1 MMRVQGAGKAPS
13 KTKTPSELGY
23 RMPAEWTRH
32 EATWLAFPHHRTDF
46 PGKLSAVVH
55 TFSEM
60 ARVLSQGEKVR
71 LLVRDA
77 SEQKR
82 AHEIFFAAGV
92 KMDQVEFVKL
102 DTNRSWLRDSMPIWV
117 KKKGA
122 RGETCAVKFRFN
134 GWARYRDHQ
143 HDDDAG
149 IAVAKKFS
157 KRPHFPKSDAG
168 ERLILEGG
176 SVDVDEFGTILTTE
190 ACLVTSPR
198 ARYRGFS
205 EAEAA
210 LTRHLGAKKVLW
222 LSDGIAGDD
231 TSGHIDDFARFAPRG
246 RVLICAESRK
256 SDENHRPLRAARKR
270 LEESTNALGKKLEV
284 VPLPMPD
291 PVYYRGDR
299 LPASYANF
307 YVGNAAV
314 LVPVFN
320 DRHDAE
326 ALAIVQQC
334 FPDRPTVG
342 IYARDLVVGLGT
354 LHCSTMQQPA

>member
-1 MMRVQGAGKAPS
+1 MSARHMTRDASRVPAK
-13 KTKTPSELGY
+13 LGY
-23 RMPAEWTRH
+23 QMPPEWTRH

-46 PGKLSAVVH
+46 PGKLAAVVH

-60 ARVLSQGEKVR
+60 ARVISAGEKVR
-71 LLVRDA
+71 LLVRDK
-77 SEQKR
+77 SERER
-82 AHEIFFAAGV
+82 AWSIFLHAGV
-92 KMDQVEFVKL
+92 AMDQVEFVKL

-122 RGETCAVKFRFN
+122 RGQTCAVKFRFN
-134 GWARYRDHQ
+134 GWARYRDHER
-143 HDDDAG
+143 DDAAG
-149 IAVAKKFS
+149 VKVAERFS
-157 KRPHFPKSDAG
+157 EQRHFPRSETGD
-168 ERLILEGG
+168 RLVLEGG

-198 ARYRGFS
+198 ARYRSFP

-210 LTRHLGAKKVLW
+210 LSQNLGARKVLW
-222 LSDGIAGDD
+222 LPDGIAGDD
-231 TSGHIDDFARFAPRG
+231 TSGHIDDFARFAPGG
-246 RVLICAESRK
+246 RVLICSELRK
-256 SDENHRPLRAARKR
+256 SDDNFKPLRAARRK
-270 LEESTNALGKKLEV
+270 LEESTNALGNKLEV

-291 PVYYRGDR
+291 PVHYRGER

-307 YVGNAAV
+307 YIANAAV

-320 DRHDAE
+320 DRHDQE
-326 ALAIVQQC
+326 ALGIIQQC